1 MSSQWSMKRE
11 YLSPCYT
18 TRWDELPKVW

>member
-11 YLSPCYT
+11 HLSPGYT